1 MKIKVR
7 KIVEEERKEINPI
20 TKKPYKYTVHYE
32 NGFVEELDIDFR
44 DITALSFD
52 KSLRLIGIDK
62 VGLLPLT
69 LKSWKEL
76 KKEISNAGLMN
87 RFDLSKSM

>member
-20 TKKPYKYTVHYE
+20 TKKPYKYTVQYE

-52 KSLRLIGIDK
+52 KSLRFVVYAIFSRTPSLIWVLALSK
-62 VGLLPLT
+62 VG
-69 LKSWKEL
+69 
-76 KKEISNAGLMN
+76 
-87 RFDLSKSM
+87 